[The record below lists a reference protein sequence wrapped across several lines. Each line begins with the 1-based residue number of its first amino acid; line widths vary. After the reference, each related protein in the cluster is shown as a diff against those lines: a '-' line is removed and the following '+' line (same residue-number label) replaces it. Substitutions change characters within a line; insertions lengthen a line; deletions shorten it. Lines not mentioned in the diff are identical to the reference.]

1 MDKEFI
7 KKYCESVY
15 PELEVTAVK
24 CNDKYQ
30 RLKKIFEKRNRKDVL
45 FLRKQTQYLWRNNF
59 SSEDEF
65 EKELGD
71 RKLFRLYEELLSDY
85 MAMEHEMA
93 ISVYLLGAEDREKML
108 R

>member
-7 KKYCESVY
+7 RKYCESVY
-15 PELEVTAVK
+15 PELEVTAVQ
-24 CNDKYQ
+24 CNDNYQ
-30 RLKKIFEKRNRKDVL
+30 RLKKIFEKH
-45 FLRKQTQYLWRNNF
+45 
-59 SSEDEF
+59 EDEF

>member
-1 MDKEFI
+1 MDKKFI
-7 KKYCESVY
+7 RKYCENVY
-15 PELEVTAVK
+15 PDLEVTAVK

-30 RLKKIFEKRNRKDVL
+30 RLKKIFEKH
-45 FLRKQTQYLWRNNF
+45 
-59 SSEDEF
+59 EDEF
-65 EKELGD
+65 ENELGD

>member
-30 RLKKIFEKRNRKDVL
+30 RLKKIFEKH
-45 FLRKQTQYLWRNNF
+45 
-59 SSEDEF
+59 EEEF

-85 MAMEHEMA
+85 MAMGHEMA

>member
-7 KKYCESVY
+7 RKYCEGVY

-30 RLKKIFEKRNRKDVL
+30 RLKKIFEKH
-45 FLRKQTQYLWRNNF
+45 
-59 SSEDEF
+59 EGEF

-93 ISVYLLGAEDREKML
+93 VSVYLLGAEDREKML